1 MLISLSLI
9 FFADSNPDYQKE
21 FEIPY
26 GQEIV
31 KIPKND
37 FNISKYAHIII
48 NGVSDDAI
56 YVLSAYYD
64 SDSNQRQQLGQ
75 SKDGHLELIVSKD
88 DFKEK
93 VSIFLECNDYK
104 KCSGIIEYKFVE
116 KIELVNGEPFTYF
129 ISNNSSSL
137 DFILETDDY
146 DYLNVWVR
154 GQYQL
159 EVKFE
164 ESNTPPI
171 KRREDEFG
179 NFYLI
184 NGNQSNLNFKV
195 SAQTKGDFINVG
207 YIGYKYDSN
216 SRRADSL
223 TSAFVNGPALSG
235 FLYKDILE
243 EICFKIENF
252 KPNDTI
258 IANGL
263 IYTKFAR
270 ANLKNKDNSIVLP
283 ENTLEKDNFRLINQV
298 SKEGQKICVSF
309 PNSTDDKFDNYDE
322 ITFTIQLLNSNNK
335 NLIFEPQLN
344 GISYLRTVPVN
355 SISFILPQNN
365 GEFEK
370 MTYSMMA
377 LDGHL
382 KMYILDCDNYP
393 LCLYEKLPD
402 SNIQPINING
412 FSTYNL
418 DKTRNGYNLNTICQK
433 QNLFVVTCENKNL
446 CDFKSLIYKNNDKII
461 LSEDKFFNQYA
472 IERQEHYYKIDL
484 ENESAINKIDI
495 DITANIG
502 ELEVNIDDLKEFNFE
517 KKIEINK
524 IIIHIEY
531 NEKAKDE
538 ILFTVKALTN
548 TYYTILVS
556 ITREGEENSK
566 TLETGMT
573 YLLTLDPEKDKN
585 KLIKFVTESGVS
597 EIPFMANFYSL
608 NCEIEVKETKNL
620 SSSEVEKYE
629 NFYHQIIIPEDY
641 KEIKEDLDT
650 FDYQINIKSG
660 DISGNNICKIYTT
673 GIEGVEEHDD
683 YSKDILVQDNTPQQV
698 TFNSNSKHYSFG
710 YVLLNYKNDLL
721 VKFNLK
727 HSAKYNV
734 TLYAQKI
741 KNPREEI
748 IVSDDLLYFKASS
761 WEQVC
766 KDAEICYLQLD
777 ITMEIARDS
786 NSDTILEL
794 TAKSIDSTSVSYIP
808 KNNIK
813 RDYIQNQINQNYYT
827 ELGPN
832 EEGFL
837 IVNFLR
843 GSGKA
848 LARIV
853 SKDETESGANW
864 RGKYVLPTEDNT
876 METNPLTKRLN
887 FNGTLTKEKCKDGCF
902 LLITIVSDIK
912 DSSKDIRN
920 YPYTLFVHSYLSDQ
934 NSFQSP
940 SIISPL
946 NSYIIGSVG
955 TKNYSEF
962 YSFWLN
968 SDAEKVI
975 IDLQSSFGGLIMYVG
990 ENKESINIEKIEEDT
1005 IYTTAR
1011 GSDYAYEFSKSE
1023 ILEKF
1028 NKNKEEKRDSIKGL
1042 VLNIALRTNFIDS
1055 FYQTPFAF
1063 SVALQIKGL
1072 EIIRV
1077 NSDQKVLCNPIKY
1090 QDIYRC
1096 LYIVEYDFLNEKNDD
1111 LFIFAFIE
1119 DKSADFNIYAKK
1131 VTSDYYELALHEDIN
1146 QYLPSRDNHDY
1157 SSENQTTDY
1166 LYIKD
1171 WDNKNEYIL
1180 VSVEVSTKSD
1190 TSVQLI
1196 THIPLLQTDIIP
1208 NLANFQ
1214 LISIK
1219 KDNSI
1224 SFTTSDKYMP
1234 MIGIMCIGGSGE
1246 IYWTSQ
1252 NKNKYYLKGRDDRL
1266 QMTTKK
1272 LNEELRIRGTGDLD
1286 EDYGMIFVL
1295 YYNLKPFE
1303 TDLASLALDSS
1314 VRYIYNEIDF
1324 PISYCSAINELN
1336 KDSNSYYEFFFTFDR
1351 LKTDENNVETYY
1363 EYDPFDIYAFIVNA
1377 SFIAD
1382 IKINPEKR
1390 PSDLAKSVLGD
1401 YDQSMRTGIVRVT
1414 QQLLNMSGIE
1424 PGKNPYLYLEIDED
1438 KQINQKKYTEINV
1451 ETTML
1456 KSNSSFYISESSN
1469 QFGYLKGNEEQR
1481 VFKLRNDKSKKYLIL
1496 EFSCESDSLIPSF
1509 KNKENVQGNEFYYG
1523 KTFYSLETKNED
1535 DLIYFYISRN
1545 NATERD
1551 DAFFMFRF
1559 TFEDEINYKKYNI
1572 QNSTLKV
1579 TKKALSS
1586 KTFNYTIELTPMD
1599 DWSRYNLA
1607 YIARIIESEMPNKS
1621 FLSLKPV
1628 HQRSKEYENPQPT
1641 ENKLIFEIPN
1651 VTIYNNKNEEY
1662 VQVIVQIKSDEKVE
1676 YISYDLQNKWDED
1689 EEGEKEEEEGKEDE
1703 KEDGEEEGKEDEK
1716 DDGEGEGKEN
1726 EKEEGE
1732 GKENEKEEGEGK
1744 EEEEEGKNK
1753 PGTDSDSDPG
1763 KGDDD
1768 DDDDKTLIIVISCV
1782 GGVVIILLIGLV
1794 LYLLYYNKKSQN
1806 LSDQVNAISFK
1817 EDKDKDTLL
1826 LSDDKNALE

>member
-1 MLISLSLI
+1 MKMKGFLITLISLSLI
-9 FFADSNPDYQKE
+9 IFVENSTFDYDDYFDIGRLE
-21 FEIPY
+21 EIMT
-26 GQEIV
+26 
-31 KIPKND
+31 IPKND
-37 FNISKYAHIII
+37 FNTNKYVHIMI
-48 NGVSDDAI
+48 NGNSESTI
-56 YVLSAYYD
+56 YVVSAYYD
-64 SDSNQRQQLGQ
+64 SDSTQRQQLGQ
-75 SKDGHLELIVSKD
+75 SKDGDLEIILSKD
-88 DFKEK
+88 DFQEK
-93 VSIFLECNDYK
+93 VSIFLECNDYTQCNGNK
-104 KCSGIIEYKFVE
+104 AYEFVE
-116 KIELVNGEPFTYF
+116 KIELVNGEPFNYF

-146 DYLNVWVR
+146 DYLNIWVR

-159 EVKFE
+159 KVEFE
-164 ESNTPPI
+164 ENNTSPI
-171 KRREDEFG
+171 IKREDEYG

-184 NGNQSNLNFKV
+184 NGKQSNLNFKV
-195 SAQTKGDFINVG
+195 LAQTKGDFINVG
-207 YIGYKYDSN
+207 YFGYKYDSN
-216 SRRADSL
+216 LKRANSF
-223 TSAFVNGPALSG
+223 TSAVVNGPGLSG
-235 FLYKDILE
+235 FLKKDILKE
-243 EICFKIENF
+243 VCYDISNYQT
-252 KPNDTI
+252 NDTV

-263 IYTKFAR
+263 IYTKYAK
-270 ANLKNKDNSIVLP
+270 AYIINEDNSTILP
-283 ENTLEKDNFRLINQV
+283 QKSLQKDNFRLIQ
-298 SKEGQKICVSF
+298 SLKPGQKICVSF
-309 PNSTDDKFDNYDE
+309 PDSTDVKLDNYNE
-322 ITFTIQLLNSNNK
+322 MIFTFQLLNSNNK
-335 NLIFEPQLN
+335 DLLFEPQLN

-377 LDGHL
+377 IDGHL
-382 KMYILDCDNYP
+382 KMYILDCEDYP
-393 LCLYEKLPD
+393 LCLYEKLPEQT
-402 SNIQPINING
+402 SQINING
-412 FSTYNL
+412 FSTYSL
-418 DKTRNGYNLNTICQK
+418 DKRRDGYNLNTISQK
-433 QNLFVVTCENKNL
+433 QNLFVVECEDNEKRL
-446 CDFKSLIYKNNDKII
+446 CDFKSLIYKNNDNIS
-461 LSEDKFFNQYA
+461 LSEDKFFYQYA
-472 IERQEHYYKIDL
+472 SENQEHYYKIDL
-484 ENESAINKIDI
+484 ENESPINTIDI

-502 ELEVNIDDLKEFNFE
+502 EIEVNTDNLKELKFE

-531 NEKAKDE
+531 KENPKDE
-538 ILFTVKALTN
+538 ILFTVKALKN
-548 TYYTILVS
+548 SYYTILVS
-556 ITREGEENSK
+556 INREDEENSK

-573 YLLTLDPEKDKN
+573 YLLTLYSEKDKN
-585 KLIKFVTESGVS
+585 KLIKFATDSGDS
-597 EIPFMANFYSL
+597 DIPFMVNFYSL

-620 SSSEVEKYE
+620 SSSEIEKYE
-629 NFYHQIIIPEDY
+629 NFYHQIIIPEEY
-641 KEIKEDLDT
+641 KEYKEDLDT
-650 FDYQINIKSG
+650 FDYQISIKSG

-673 GIEGVEEHDD
+673 GIEGIEKHDD

-698 TFNSNSKHYSFG
+698 TFNNNSNHYSFG
-710 YVLLNYKNDLL
+710 YVLVNYKNDLL

-734 TLYAQKI
+734 KLYAQKI
-741 KNPREEI
+741 KNPKEEI

-761 WEQVC
+761 WEEIC
-766 KDAEICYLQLD
+766 RNEEICYLQLD
-777 ITMEIARDS
+777 ITMEMARDN

-813 RDYIQNQINQNYYT
+813 RDYIQNKIYQNYYT

-853 SKDETESGANW
+853 SIDETESGANW
-864 RGKYVLPTEDNT
+864 RGKYILPNETNT

-887 FNGTLTKEKCKDGCF
+887 FNSTFTNQKCKEGCF

-912 DSSKDIRN
+912 DNLKDIRN
-920 YPYTLFVHSYLSDQ
+920 YPYTLFVHSHLSDQ

-975 IDLQSSFGGLIMYVG
+975 VDLQSSFGGLIMYVG
-990 ENKESINIEKIEEDT
+990 ENKESINMEKIEEDT
-1005 IYTTAR
+1005 IYTTAK
-1011 GSDYAYEFSKSE
+1011 GSDYAYEFNKSE

-1028 NKNKEEKRDSIKGL
+1028 NRNKEEKRDSIKGL

-1063 SVALQIKGL
+1063 SVALQIEGL

-1119 DKSADFNIYAKK
+1119 DKAADFNIYAKK

-1146 QYLPSRDNHDY
+1146 KYLPSRENNDY
-1157 SSENQTTDY
+1157 SSQNQTTDY

-1196 THIPLLQTDIIP
+1196 THIPLFQTDIIP

-1214 LISIK
+1214 LISVK
-1219 KDNSI
+1219 KSNSI
-1224 SFTTSDKYMP
+1224 SFTTSDQYMP

-1246 IYWTSQ
+1246 IYWNSQ
-1252 NKNKYYLKGRDDRL
+1252 TKNRYYLKGRDDRL

-1272 LNEELRIRGTGDLD
+1272 FNEELKIKGTGDLAD
-1286 EDYGMIFVL
+1286 DYGMIFVL

-1351 LKTDENNVETYY
+1351 LRTDDNNDETYF
-1363 EYDPFDIYAFIVNA
+1363 EYDPFEIYAFIVNA

-1382 IKINPEKR
+1382 IKINPNKR

-1424 PGKNPYLYLEIDED
+1424 PGKNPYLYLEIGAD
-1438 KQINQKKYTEINV
+1438 KQINAKNYTEINV
-1451 ETTML
+1451 ETTIL

-1469 QFGYLKGNEEQR
+1469 QFGYLKGNEDQR
-1481 VFKLRNDKSKKYLIL
+1481 VFKLRNDKSKTYLIL
-1496 EFSCESDSLIPSF
+1496 EFSCENDSLIPSF
-1509 KNKENVQGNEFYYG
+1509 
-1523 KTFYSLETKNED
+1523 
-1535 DLIYFYISRN
+1535 
-1545 NATERD
+1545 
-1551 DAFFMFRF
+1551 
-1559 TFEDEINYKKYNI
+1559 
-1572 QNSTLKV
+1572 
-1579 TKKALSS
+1579 
-1586 KTFNYTIELTPMD
+1586 
-1599 DWSRYNLA
+1599 
-1607 YIARIIESEMPNKS
+1607 
-1621 FLSLKPV
+1621 
-1628 HQRSKEYENPQPT
+1628 
-1641 ENKLIFEIPN
+1641 
-1651 VTIYNNKNEEY
+1651 
-1662 VQVIVQIKSDEKVE
+1662 
-1676 YISYDLQNKWDED
+1676 QNK
-1689 EEGEKEEEEGKEDE
+1689 
-1703 KEDGEEEGKEDEK
+1703 
-1716 DDGEGEGKEN
+1716 
-1726 EKEEGE
+1726 
-1732 GKENEKEEGEGK
+1732 
-1744 EEEEEGKNK
+1744 
-1753 PGTDSDSDPG
+1753 
-1763 KGDDD
+1763 
-1768 DDDDKTLIIVISCV
+1768 
-1782 GGVVIILLIGLV
+1782 
-1794 LYLLYYNKKSQN
+1794 
-1806 LSDQVNAISFK
+1806 
-1817 EDKDKDTLL
+1817 
-1826 LSDDKNALE
+1826 